1 MGDWGGVA
9 VVVLACDE
17 VKDGGGVG
25 PGVAARSVGVVG
37 GVGRVLISTRESSP
51 SMRDGINVNAENG
64 FPESS
69 PYIGNLKM
77 RRPLCCFC

>member
-1 MGDWGGVA
+1 

-17 VKDGGGVG
+17 VKDGGGVA

-37 GVGRVLISTRESSP
+37 GVGRVLISVYESPQSL
-51 SMRDGINVNAENG
+51 SDDIDVDVRNAVTDSG
-64 FPESS
+64 

-77 RRPLCCFC
+77 RRPLFCFCEANKGMR